1 MLDIHLTFCTDS
13 LMSNLVGSV
22 NCYVVS
28 LYNKDLTEVR
38 IVRYRVTVS
47 GTGTGAATQT
57 LECEVCG

>member
-47 GTGTGAATQT
+47 GTGAAT
-57 LECEVCG
+57 LECELCGGDN